1 MAKLLL
7 MTVISALLA
16 VICSCTSHSREHG
29 WYHISAYPSD
39 SIIGEPLVTVR
50 DFEAVVFV
58 KDTLVIDGKKV
69 CLSVIQGR
77 VKPEKRQQW
86 ADGTEHLIGERLGF
100 VYNDSVITAPQVNV
114 RIESG
119 TFEINSSDTTLLRKI
134 YNSIQK
140 IINNE
145 DE

>member
-1 MAKLLL
+1 MAKLVL

-16 VICSCTSHSREHG
+16 VICSCASRSREHG
-29 WYHISAYPSD
+29 WYHISGFPSD
-39 SIIGEPLVTVR
+39 TIIGEPLVTVK
-50 DFEAVVFV
+50 DFETVVFV
-58 KDTLVIDGKKV
+58 KDTFVIDGKNI
-69 CLSVIQGR
+69 CQSIIQGR

-86 ADGTEHLIGERLGF
+86 SDGTEHLIGERLGF
-100 VYNDSVITAPQVNV
+100 VYNDSVITAPQVNA

-119 TFEINSSDTTLLRKI
+119 TFQINSSDTTLLRKI